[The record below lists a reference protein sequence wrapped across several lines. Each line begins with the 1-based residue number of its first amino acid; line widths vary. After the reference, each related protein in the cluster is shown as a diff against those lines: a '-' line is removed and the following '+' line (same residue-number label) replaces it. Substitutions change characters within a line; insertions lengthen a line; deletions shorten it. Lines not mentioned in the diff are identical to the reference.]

1 MSAITRYALVKV
13 RLPAG
18 RPRDRSASRGHT
30 TARGSGDLN
39 SSPAS
44 GKRELIVARGS
55 DPGTRGTRQV
65 PRGSYRAPAPRGSRS
80 TRFLLRKEV
89 IQPHLPVRLPCYDFT
104 PITDP
109 TLGGSLPFG
118 LGHRL
123 RVKPALVV

>member
-1 MSAITRYALVKV
+1 MLLSRYATGGT
-13 RLPAG
+13 AG
-18 RPRDRSASRGHT
+18 NKKHT
-30 TARGSGDLN
+30 HRYRVVEDA
-39 SSPAS
+39 AS
-44 GKRELIVARGS
+44 GK
-55 DPGTRGTRQV
+55 GTQ
-65 PRGSYRAPAPRGSRS
+65 PKASAAHPAVSSWIRRS
-80 TRFLLRKEV
+80 SHTEGNRSARFLLRKEV

>member
-1 MSAITRYALVKV
+1 MQCRALAAHPTRSS
-13 RLPAG
+13 RNLPG
-18 RPRDRSASRGHT
+18 SHT
-30 TARGSGDLN
+30 AWE
-39 SSPAS
+39 P
-44 GKRELIVARGS
+44 
-55 DPGTRGTRQV
+55 QC
-65 PRGSYRAPAPRGSRS
+65 
-80 TRFLLRKEV
+80 RFLLRKEV